1 MKLKQYAARLAAL
14 ILVLLTAVS
23 GSLAE
28 SIFAPIPEEE
38 TQEIQLTAPSY
49 GKMANAAPD
58 LVEQNT
64 EGGTIVT
71 YNHVDASGYNDF
83 GAYLGGRGFTVTGQE
98 EQGSRIAYA
107 LSDGR
112 VSFVMIYD
120 RESRTMQLVYPKG
133 TGYEESLFPGYTRI
147 EPGREITVP
156 GLGVFVFREFRLNT
170 KIHRASRFGKYFG
183 DILSFGKEKTVNC
196 ILAFSYYN
204 SSAEDKNYF
213 YEPNDLF
220 ETTLVYQS
228 GKTEYTFA
236 EDSHG
241 RYREDLGIYATGLR
255 KTDKY
260 LVLDNIQIGPL
271 QTAEYAIGFDLPET
285 VCSSVGGTIALK
297 LEFKTGEKYV
307 LVFREDGKDLTAGAG
322 QAE

>member
-120 RESRTMQLVYPKG
+120 RESRTMQLVYPK
-133 TGYEESLFPGYTRI
+133 
-147 EPGREITVP
+147 
-156 GLGVFVFREFRLNT
+156 
-170 KIHRASRFGKYFG
+170 
-183 DILSFGKEKTVNC
+183 
-196 ILAFSYYN
+196 
-204 SSAEDKNYF
+204 
-213 YEPNDLF
+213 
-220 ETTLVYQS
+220 
-228 GKTEYTFA
+228 
-236 EDSHG
+236 
-241 RYREDLGIYATGLR
+241 
-255 KTDKY
+255 
-260 LVLDNIQIGPL
+260 
-271 QTAEYAIGFDLPET
+271 
-285 VCSSVGGTIALK
+285 
-297 LEFKTGEKYV
+297 
-307 LVFREDGKDLTAGAG
+307 
-322 QAE
+322 

>member
-1 MKLKQYAARLAAL
+1 M
-14 ILVLLTAVS
+14 
-23 GSLAE
+23 
-28 SIFAPIPEEE
+28 
-38 TQEIQLTAPSY
+38 
-49 GKMANAAPD
+49 
-58 LVEQNT
+58 
-64 EGGTIVT
+64 
-71 YNHVDASGYNDF
+71 
-83 GAYLGGRGFTVTGQE
+83 
-98 EQGSRIAYA
+98 
-107 LSDGR
+107 
-112 VSFVMIYD
+112 
-120 RESRTMQLVYPKG
+120 
-133 TGYEESLFPGYTRI
+133 
-147 EPGREITVP
+147 
-156 GLGVFVFREFRLNT
+156 FREFRLNT

-228 GKTEYTFA
+228 GEAEYTFA